1 MLTFLLYLLKKILFE
16 KYVAP
21 HWPHSL
27 HGLEVTAILK
37 LMNIPPNYILYY
49 YHTYVSINNMYYSLK
64 TWMVPFATFS
74 HPHLRSEYV
83 FPIDS

>member
-27 HGLEVTAILK
+27 HGPEVTAILK
-37 LMNIPPNYILYY
+37 LMNIPPNYIY
-49 YHTYVSINNMYYSLK
+49 IFKAKQSL
-64 TWMVPFATFS
+64 
-74 HPHLRSEYV
+74 
-83 FPIDS
+83 